1 MKHYLPTL
9 ILLLLA
15 MPLPAQKLLPRQ
27 LKYVD
32 ADSIVI
38 WESGKS
44 DLRGLALKIA
54 PELVPQPVSAKDMPR
69 KELRRR
75 LREWTEEIAPAL
87 NLAGGSG
94 DETTQPQAEAAER
107 TVKAAAPLLL
117 ATGDSRFAD
126 ALERAAVNALPAE
139 IKADGR
145 LTFEKRLAARTLLDI
160 TGMIYATDRDEVYV
174 NYYLNSS
181 THIRTKQLDVVID
194 QLTAMPHS
202 GRVKLRISG
211 LHKNGTPLK
220 LRLRIPAW
228 ARGNIFPEENY
239 TTGNQWP
246 LPTVYV
252 NGREEFFSM
261 ERGYLTIAREWNSG
275 DEVYFDL
282 PFSLQKVRKTDTRSA
297 SSIALMRGPLLYSL
311 TKDIPGY
318 LLTKESK
325 ITEQEEPDRY
335 SQTLLDITLHRA
347 GDSEMQEIHA
357 EARPYQT
364 ERATVWLP
372 EAK

>member
-1 MKHYLPTL
+1 MKHFLPSL
-9 ILLLLA
+9 VLFLLSL
-15 MPLPAQKLLPRQ
+15 PLQAQKLLPRQ
-27 LKYVD
+27 LEYVD

-38 WESGKS
+38 WESGKT
-44 DLRGLALKIA
+44 DLRGLALKIV
-54 PELVPQPVSAKDMPR
+54 PELTPQHVSVKDMPK
-69 KELRRR
+69 KELRLR
-75 LREWTEEIAPAL
+75 LQEWTEEIAPAL
-87 NLAGGSG
+87 NLAGGNG
-94 DETTQPQAEAAER
+94 DEATQPQAEAAER

-145 LTFEKRLAARTLLDI
+145 LTFGKRLAARTLLDI
-160 TGMIYATDRDEVYV
+160 TGMIYATDQDEIYV

-181 THIRTKQLDVVID
+181 AHIRTEQLNVVID

-211 LHKNGTPLK
+211 MHRNGTFLK

-228 ARGNIFPEENY
+228 ARGSIFPEESY
-239 TTGNQWP
+239 TAEKQWP

-261 ERGYLTIAREWNSG
+261 ERGYLTITREWNNG

-282 PFSLQKVRKTDTRSA
+282 PFALQKVRKTDTGSGHA
-297 SSIALMRGPLLYSL
+297 VALMRGPLLYSL
-311 TKDIPGY
+311 TENRPECQ
-318 LLTKESK
+318 LTKDSK
-325 ITEQEEPDRY
+325 ITELEEPDRY
-335 SQTLLDITLHRA
+335 GQTLLDITLSRTGNHEA
-347 GDSEMQEIHA
+347 QEIHA

-372 EAK
+372 ETE

>member
-1 MKHYLPTL
+1 MKHLL
-9 ILLLLA
+9 SALVLLLLSL
-15 MPLPAQKLLPRQ
+15 PLPAQKLLSRQ
-27 LKYVD
+27 LEYVD

-38 WESGKS
+38 WESGKT
-44 DLRGLALKIA
+44 DLRGLALKIV
-54 PELVPQPVSAKDMPR
+54 PELVPQHISVKNMAK

-87 NLAGGSG
+87 NLTGGSG

-160 TGMIYATDRDEVYV
+160 TGMIYATDRNEIYV

-181 THIRTKQLDVVID
+181 THIRTEQLDVVID

-211 LHKNGTPLK
+211 LHRNGTPLK

-228 ARGNIFPEENY
+228 AGGNIFPKESY
-239 TTGNQWP
+239 TAESQWP

-261 ERGYLTIAREWNSG
+261 ERGYLTITRAWNSG
-275 DEVYFDL
+275 DEIYFDL
-282 PFSLQKVRKTDTRSA
+282 PFFIQKVRKTDTRSGN
-297 SSIALMRGPLLYSL
+297 SIALMRGPLLYSL

-325 ITEQEEPDRY
+325 ITELEEPDRY
-335 SQTLLDITLHRA
+335 GQTLLDITLRQA
-347 GDSEMQEIHA
+347 GTSGKQEIHA

-372 EAK
+372 EAD

>member
-325 ITEQEEPDRY
+325 ITE
-335 SQTLLDITLHRA
+335 A
-347 GDSEMQEIHA
+347 DSFPAQSNESGCV
-357 EARPYQT
+357 P
-364 ERATVWLP
+364 
-372 EAK
+372 